1 MNERAPPALLL
12 TRNFPPLVGGMENLN
27 RRLLLE
33 LAHEREVALCGPA
46 GCAAF
51 APIGCPVLEAPVRP
65 LWRFLSALL
74 FHGLRA
80 SWRRR
85 PGVVLAGSGLAAPM
99 AWLVARLA
107 RARFV
112 VYLHGLDLVAP
123 SRVYQALWLPFI
135 RASDLALVNSRN
147 TATIAAERGLRPGQ
161 VEVLNPGTDVPA
173 PQPVAAAALRAAQG
187 WGERPVLLSVG
198 RLTRRKGL
206 AEFIARALPSVVA
219 RVPGVLLAIVGE
231 DALDSLHGHAGSER
245 ARIAEAARAAGLE
258 VQVQFLGRLEQE
270 RLDALFE
277 AAQVHVFPVLEPV
290 GDVEGFGMV
299 ALESAAR
306 GLRTVAFAVGG
317 VPDAVSVPD
326 TGTLVAPGDYAA
338 FADAIVDALARP
350 VDAEACRRFALARD
364 WTQFGLRL
372 RALLEQVDAR
382 R

>member
-1 MNERAPPALLL
+1 MTERAPPALLL

-33 LAHEREVALCGPA
+33 LAREREVALCGPA

-51 APIGCPVLEAPVRP
+51 APAGCPVREAPVRP
-65 LWRFLSALL
+65 LWRFFPKLL
-74 FHGLRA
+74 LDGLRSA
-80 SWRRR
+80 WRRR

-135 RASDLALVNSRN
+135 RACDLALVNSRN
-147 TATIAAERGLRPGQ
+147 TAAIAAGRGLRADRI
-161 VEVLNPGTDVPA
+161 EVLNPGTDVPA
-173 PQPVAAAALRAAQG
+173 PQPAAAAALRAAQG

-206 AEFIARALPSVVA
+206 AEFIESALPAVSA

-245 ARIAEAARAAGLE
+245 ERIAAAARSAGLE
-258 VQVQFLGRLEQE
+258 AQVQFLGRLEQE
-270 RLDALFE
+270 RLDAVFE
-277 AAQVHVFPVLEPV
+277 AAQLHVFPVLEPV

-317 VPDAVSVPD
+317 VPDAVSAPA
-326 TGTLVAPGDYAA
+326 TGTLVPAGDYRA
-338 FADAIVDALARP
+338 FADAIVATLAEP
-350 VDAEACRRFALARD
+350 ADAEACRRFARSKD

-372 RALLEQVDAR
+372 RALLGQGDGR